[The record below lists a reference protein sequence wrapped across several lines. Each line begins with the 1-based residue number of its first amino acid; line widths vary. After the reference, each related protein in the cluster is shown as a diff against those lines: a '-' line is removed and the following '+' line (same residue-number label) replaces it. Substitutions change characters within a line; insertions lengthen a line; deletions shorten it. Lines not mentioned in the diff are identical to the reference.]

1 MLGRPFGE
9 AAEPVGGV
17 GGRPAAGR
25 REPPGRGEVA
35 VGHDR
40 GDPVL
45 EAGADHP
52 PVVVEGGPGEGA
64 RLGLDPGPLEGEAV
78 RVEPQVGH
86 RGDVLGVP
94 VVVVTG
100 VEGGLGEQRVLGPL
114 QGPEVGVHVAALD
127 LVPGRG
133 RAPQE
138 PVGKGRHGPRIALRG
153 EFCKPLQTVLDPDR
167 LLPADPGVR
176 RIARALLERTRS
188 LPIISPH
195 GHLRPRLPSPTTV
208 RSATRPPSWSPG
220 TTTCC
225 GCSTARGCR
234 SRRSGVVAP
243 RRRRPRS
250 PTGAAP
256 GARSP
261 STTPSSGRPRRSCG
275 STTRCRRSS
284 ASPSRCRRPPP
295 MPSTTTS
302 SSALADRRL
311 PAPGPLRALRHRVP
325 GHHRRR
331 PRPPRRPRH
340 DRGERLGAAGSC
352 PRSGPTTSST
362 PTARTS
368 RTTSAAWA
376 T

>member
-1 MLGRPFGE
+1 MLGGPLGE
-9 AAEPVGGV
+9 ATEAVGGIRR
-17 GGRPAAGR
+17 RPAAGAG
-25 REPPGRGEVA
+25 EPAGRGEVA

-45 EAGADHP
+45 EAGADHA

-64 RLGLDPGPLEGEAV
+64 GLGLDPGPLEREPVGVEA
-78 RVEPQVGH
+78 EVGH

-100 VEGGLGEQRVLGPL
+100 VEGRLGEQRGLGPL

-138 PVGKGRHGPRIALRG
+138 PVGEGRHGRQDCPSGRI
-153 EFCKPLQTVLDPDR
+153 LQTFADR
-167 LLPADPGVR
+167 ARPRPPPPR
-176 RIARALLERTRS
+176 RSGRPPHRPITARAHAFVADRQPPRA
-188 LPIISPH
+188 P
-195 GHLRPRLPSPTTV
+195 GRRCLRRGST

-234 SRRSGVVAP
+234 SKPSASPRATVV
-243 RRRRPRS
+243 PRS

-256 GARSP
+256 GAPSP
-261 STTPSSGRPRRSCG
+261 STTPSSGRRRRSCG

-284 ASPSRCRRPPP
+284 ASPSRCRRPRPTPP
-295 MPSTTTS
+295 TTTS
-302 SSALADRRL
+302 SRRWATT
-311 PAPGPLRALRHRVP
+311 PSGPGPSTSASASSSW
-325 GHHRRR
+325 
-331 PRPPRRPRH
+331 PRPTAPSTPSTPTPRSRRAA
-340 DRGERLGAAGSC
+340 GAAGSC

-368 RTTSAAWA
+368 RTTSTAWP